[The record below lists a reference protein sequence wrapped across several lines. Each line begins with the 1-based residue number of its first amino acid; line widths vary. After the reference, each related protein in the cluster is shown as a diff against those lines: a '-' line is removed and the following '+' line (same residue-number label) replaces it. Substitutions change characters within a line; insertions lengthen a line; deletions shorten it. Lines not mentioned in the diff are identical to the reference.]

1 MNQQDKYGRA
11 PLHVAAA
18 VDYVEMVEFLVTK
31 GADVNIRTTGEEQT
45 PIHFAA
51 KNDACKSLK
60 ALVAYGVDVSCRDY
74 QERTPLQV
82 AHCFCFRFTLYSDLP
97 VSNPL
102 EYDGSLFLISCH
114 PKFDFCNIQLPDTEF
129 YLSRT
134 RKERLQFHST
144 TTPRLYVLKSV

>member
-1 MNQQDKYGRA
+1 MYCVFTGANINQQDKFGRA

-31 GADVNIRTTGEEQT
+31 GANVNIRTAGEEQT

-60 ALVAYGVDVSCRDY
+60 ALIAYGVDVGCRDY

-82 AHCFCFRFTLYSDLP
+82 CVCIIF
-97 VSNPL
+97 PL
-102 EYDGSLFLISCH
+102 
-114 PKFDFCNIQLPDTEF
+114 QLN
-129 YLSRT
+129 YC
-134 RKERLQFHST
+134 
-144 TTPRLYVLKSV
+144 V